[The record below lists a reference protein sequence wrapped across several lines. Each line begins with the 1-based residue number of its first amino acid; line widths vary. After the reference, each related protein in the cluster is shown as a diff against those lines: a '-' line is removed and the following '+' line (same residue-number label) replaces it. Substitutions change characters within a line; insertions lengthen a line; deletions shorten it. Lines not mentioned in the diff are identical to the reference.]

1 VRRPSW
7 PGVALFLGALLL
19 AVAGVLYLAPSDKYI
34 FLPDEA
40 RPLAPLVE
48 VEGEKRDRNGGGIYY
63 VAVDVRQA
71 SILEEAFPGIHEGAT
86 LVPEE
91 QVRPEGVDERSRRQS
106 ELREMSRSQE
116 YAAAVAL
123 RALGRGVTVTT
134 RGALIEN
141 VGHDFPAEGK
151 LRAGDV
157 VVAVDGK
164 SVRSAAGLTEQMSTK
179 QPGDTVRLRV
189 RRGRETLEVS
199 LRTVENPRDSKRAF
213 LGVIIADDADVRL
226 PIDVEINLGNVGGPS
241 AGLAF
246 ALDVH
251 EELGRDVD
259 RGRRVAATGEITL
272 DGQVRAVGGVKQK
285 TIAARR
291 SGMDVFLVPG
301 ENAAEA
307 RRYAE
312 GLQVVPVDTF
322 QQALHELATLPM
334 NA

>member
-86 LVPEE
+86 LVPQE

-106 ELREMSRSQE
+106 ELREMSRSQK

>member
-1 VRRPSW
+1 VRRFSW
-7 PGVALFLGALLL
+7 STLALALGAVLL
-19 AVAGVLYLAPSDKYI
+19 AVAAFLYLAPSDKYI

-40 RPLAPLVE
+40 RPLAPLVK
-48 VEGEKRDRNGGGIYY
+48 VKGEKRDRNGGGIYY

-71 SILEEAFPGIHEGAT
+71 SILEEAFPGLHDGAT
-86 LVPEE
+86 LVPEDV
-91 QVRPEGVDERSRRQS
+91 VRPEGVDERARRQG

-123 RALGRGVTVTT
+123 RSLGYEVEVATK
-134 RGALIEN
+134 GALIEA
-141 VGHDFPAEGK
+141 VGPDFPAAGE

-164 SVRSAAGLTEQMSTK
+164 PVRSAAGLTERMSAK
-179 QPGDTVRLRV
+179 EPGDTVRLRF
-189 RRGRETLEVS
+189 RRGRLTMSTS
-199 LRTVENPRDSKRAF
+199 LKTVANPRDPSRAF
-213 LGVIIADDADVRL
+213 LGVVIADDADVEL
-226 PIDVEINLGNVGGPS
+226 PIDVDINLGSVGGPS

-246 ALDVH
+246 ALDIH
-251 EELGRDVD
+251 EELGHDVD

-272 DGQVRAVGGVKQK
+272 DGRVRPVGGLKQK

-291 SGMDVFLVPG
+291 SGMDLFLVPG

-307 RRYAE
+307 RRHAE
-312 GLQVVPVDTF
+312 GMEVVPVDSF
-322 QQALHELATLPM
+322 QQALRELATLPL